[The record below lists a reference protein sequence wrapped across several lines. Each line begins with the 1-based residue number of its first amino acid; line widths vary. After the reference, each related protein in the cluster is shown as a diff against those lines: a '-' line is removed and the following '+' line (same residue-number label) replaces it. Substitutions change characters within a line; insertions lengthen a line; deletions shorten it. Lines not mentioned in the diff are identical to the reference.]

1 MPDGG
6 FSQDAQSPPLQ
17 SDKQTTPTSP
27 PPAPIPAA
35 DPKLIGQARTPP
47 PLHHAS
53 PLPSSQDLFKLSPIA
68 ALRLLAAG
76 AEALVRITGDIPPT
90 PPPSSPTVPHMRGFQ
105 QEKADI
111 ARSHSEKSL
120 QRMREQAEA
129 QEKAGFFAQTPQ
141 SASRSSTP
149 SSCHQPI
156 DGVHLRQT
164 MAPPPPPTS
173 PEPYIVIGANSQPLN
188 LQHGAITR
196 KFYSK
201 APPPISI
208 EEYLMRI
215 HRWCPMSSAVYLA
228 TSFYLFRLAV
238 EERAIPVTRRNCHRL
253 LLAGLRVAMKAL
265 EDLSY
270 PHAKFARVGG
280 VSELELARLEISFC
294 FLAGFELVVREE
306 HLRKHWEALK
316 DGKSFGI
323 VANEGGG
330 TVEVGR
336 VPVLRLEHRRRIDAE
351 VNG

>member
-1 MPDGG
+1 MSD
-6 FSQDAQSPPLQ
+6 QDAHS
-17 SDKQTTPTSP
+17 TAENATPNTP
-27 PPAPIPAA
+27 PPAPVPAA

-47 PLHHAS
+47 PLHYAG
-53 PLPSSQDLFKLSPIA
+53 PLPSSQDLFKISPTA
-68 ALRLLAAG
+68 ALRLLASG
-76 AEALVRITGDIPPT
+76 AEALVRMTGDIPPT
-90 PPPSSPTVPHMRGFQ
+90 PPPSTHTVPHMRGFQ
-105 QEKADI
+105 QEKAAI

-120 QRMREQAEA
+120 ARLREQEEAKEKAAAEA
-129 QEKAGFFAQTPQ
+129 AARAQQ
-141 SASRSSTP
+141 CSRSNTP
-149 SSCHQPI
+149 SSYQPI
-156 DGVHLRQT
+156 DGVHLRNAPT
-164 MAPPPPPTS
+164 PAPPPGS
-173 PEPYIVIGANSQPLN
+173 PEPYIVIGENSQPLN
-188 LQHGAITR
+188 LQHSAITR

-228 TSFYLFRLAV
+228 TSFYLFRLGV

-270 PHAKFARVGG
+270 PHAKFAKVGG

-306 HLRKHWEALK
+306 QLQTHWESLK
-316 DGKSFGI
+316 EGSSFGI
-323 VANEGGG
+323 VGDG
-330 TVEVGR
+330 TTVNDVGR
-336 VPVLRLEHRRRIDAE
+336 VPVLKLEHRRRLDAE

>member
-1 MPDGG
+1 
-6 FSQDAQSPPLQ
+6 
-17 SDKQTTPTSP
+17 P
-27 PPAPIPAA
+27 PPPIPSA

-47 PLHHAS
+47 PLHHAG

-90 PPPSSPTVPHMRGFQ
+90 PPPSNPTVPHMRGFQ

-120 QRMREQAEA
+120 SRLREQAEA
-129 QEKAGFFAQTPQ
+129 QENKQTSYFVPTPKSHQ
-141 SASRSSTP
+141 SSRSTTP
-149 SSCHQPI
+149 SSRYQPI
-156 DGVHLRQT
+156 DGVHLRHT
-164 MAPPPPPTS
+164 PTPPPPPGS

-188 LQHGAITR
+188 LQHSAITR

-228 TSFYLFRLAV
+228 TSYYIFRLAV
-238 EERAIPVTRRNCHRL
+238 DERAIPVTRRNCHRL

-270 PHAKFARVGG
+270 PHAKFAKVGG
-280 VSELELARLEISFC
+280 VSEIELARLEISFC

-306 HLRKHWEALK
+306 NLRKHWEALK
-316 DGKSFGI
+316 D
-323 VANEGGG
+323 
-330 TVEVGR
+330 
-336 VPVLRLEHRRRIDAE
+336 
-351 VNG
+351 